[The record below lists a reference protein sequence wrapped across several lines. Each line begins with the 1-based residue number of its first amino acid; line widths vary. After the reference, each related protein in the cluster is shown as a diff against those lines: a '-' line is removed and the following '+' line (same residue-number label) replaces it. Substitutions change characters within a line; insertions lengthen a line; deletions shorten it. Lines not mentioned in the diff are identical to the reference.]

1 MKCKEF
7 KEKHLLT
14 ITILIAVI
22 AICAGVIAYKNYRD
36 YKNFKNNKYN
46 MAFFEVVDYME
57 DVETYLAKSTIT
69 KDANASGENLIQVW
83 RETNLASAY
92 LSQVPIS
99 VEGLS
104 NTQKFLNQT
113 SEYSYYLFRKN
124 LKGEDLTD
132 DEINKLNELHD
143 YSIEVK
149 NTLNQLSEDIN
160 NERLN
165 WDELDY
171 NASSMF
177 SKEVSNISKD
187 SFKSIEENFEQY
199 DGLIYDGAYS
209 DHITNSNNKGLTG
222 NDIDEDKAKTIVTD
236 FVGSDNIKT
245 INSEGLSENGT
256 IECYTFTVILN
267 NNEGNPMTIAI
278 SKKGGH
284 IVFSD
289 FNRNVEEET
298 ISEDKAD
305 ELAKKFLNSKGFTEL
320 EKTYYTKQGGI
331 MTINYAYEQ
340 DDVIIYPDLI
350 KVKVALD
357 NGDILG
363 IETTGYL
370 NNHEKRNINTNDVIS
385 KEKAKEKI
393 NKNLEIQSE
402 RLAIIPTEFKT
413 EIFCWEVKGKINDRD
428 FLIYVNV
435 KTGYIED
442 VLVITDTA
450 NGILTM

>member
-36 YKNFKNNKYN
+36 YENFKNNKYN

-171 NASSMF
+171 NVSSMF
-177 SKEVSNISKD
+177 SKEVSNVSKD

-209 DHITNSNNKGLTG
+209 DHITNSSNKGLTG
-222 NDIDEDKAKTIVTD
+222 NDIDEDKAKTTVTD
-236 FVGSDNIKT
+236 FVGNDNIKT

-289 FNRNVEEET
+289 FNRNIEEET

-305 ELAKKFLNSKGFTEL
+305 ELAKKFMSSKGFIDL

-350 KVKVALD
+350 KIKVALD

-402 RLAIIPTEFKT
+402 RLAIIPTEYET
-413 EIFCWEVKGKINDRD
+413 EIFCWEIKGRINDRD

-435 KTGYIED
+435 KTGDIED

>member
-22 AICAGVIAYKNYRD
+22 AICAGIIAYKNYRD

-435 KTGYIED
+435 KTGDIED

>member
-1 MKCKEF
+1 MKWKEF
-7 KEKHLLT
+7 KEKHLWT

-22 AICAGVIAYKNYRD
+22 AICAGILAYKNDRD
-36 YKNFKNNKYN
+36 YANFKKNQYN

-57 DVETYLAKSTIT
+57 NVETYLAKSLIT
-69 KDANASGENLIQVW
+69 KEASSSSSNLIQVW
-83 RETNLASAY
+83 RETNLAGAY
-92 LSQVPIS
+92 LAQIPVST
-99 VEGLS
+99 EGLS

-113 SEYSYYLFRKN
+113 SEYTYSLFKKN
-124 LKGEDLTD
+124 IKGEDLTD
-132 DEINKLNELHD
+132 EELEKLNELHD

-149 NTLNQLSEDIN
+149 NTLNQLSADLN
-160 NERLN
+160 AERLN

-171 NASSMF
+171 SSSSMF
-177 SKEVSNISKD
+177 SKEVNNISKD
-187 SFKSIEENFEQY
+187 GFDAIESNFEEY

-209 DHITNSNNKGLTG
+209 EHMTNDEKKGLTG
-222 NDIDEDKAKTIVTD
+222 NEIDEEKAKAIVMD
-236 FVGSDNIKT
+236 FVGEDKIQT

-256 IECYTFTVILN
+256 IECYSFTVILN
-267 NNEGNPMTIAI
+267 DSESNIMTVAI

-289 FNRNVEEET
+289 YNRNVEEEV

-305 ELAKKFLNSKGFTEL
+305 ELAKEFLNSKGFTDL
-320 EKTYYTKQGGI
+320 EKTYYTKQAGI

-340 DDVIIYPDLI
+340 ENVIIYPDLI
-350 KVKVALD
+350 KIKVALD

-370 NNHEKRNINTNDVIS
+370 NNHETRNIDTKDMITS
-385 KEKAKEKI
+385 EEAKKNI
-393 NKNLEIQSE
+393 NGSLEISSE

-413 EIFCWEVKGKINDRD
+413 EIFCWELKGKIDDRE
-428 FLIYVNV
+428 FLVYVNA
-435 KTGYIED
+435 KTGVIED
-442 VLVITDTA
+442 ILVVTDTG